1 MPEEAKRTVTVKEE
15 AITDVADDS
24 AAGRAFVSLQ
34 GKMKMPVAGQLV
46 GRFGKPR
53 QQGVSW
59 KGLFIQ
65 TANGTRCAAWPT
77 APWCSPINC
86 AASATPS

>member
-34 GKMKMPVAGQLV
+34 GK
-46 GRFGKPR
+46 
-53 QQGVSW
+53 
-59 KGLFIQ
+59 
-65 TANGTRCAAWPT
+65 
-77 APWCSPINC
+77 
-86 AASATPS
+86 